1 MPILRI
7 SSRITPCAALT
18 SIRRSGPAPFVGSE
32 PRKKLRQIDISGT
45 VARSWKTV
53 AIPCERASRGE
64 PNLVST
70 PSTSNSPSSCWC
82 TPERILMNVD
92 LPAPLSPSTQ
102 VTWPAQT
109 AADTSLIATTLPKY
123 FETLRTSSSGV
134 PFPVA
139 LTFVPPPRCGA
150 RGC

>member
-1 MPILRI
+1 M
-7 SSRITPCAALT
+7 ST
-18 SIRRSGPAPFVGSE
+18 RRSGPLPFVGSE

-53 AIPCERASRGE
+53 AMPRSLASRGE
-64 PNLVST
+64 LKWVSS
-70 PSTSNSPSSCWC
+70 PSTRSWPSSWRW

-102 VTWPAQT
+102 VTSPAPT
-109 AADTSLIATTLPKY
+109 LTLTSFSATTLPKY

-134 PFPVA
+134 PVGWSA
-139 LTFVPPPRCGA
+139 LGGA
-150 RGC
+150 HRRAPSARLRM